1 MEEYRRI
8 LIPTDGSE
16 RVKTA
21 VHKGVGLAQLVHGS
35 VTALYVVD
43 EQTFAHLDYQWEAI
57 SELLKKQGEEA
68 LRYVSERAA
77 GVRVPVRTEVANGHP
92 ADEIVKAASRHDLI
106 VMGTLGRTGLDHLL
120 MGSVAEKVIRHA
132 PCPVMVVRLKE

>member
-1 MEEYRRI
+1 MEEYKRI

-21 VHKGVGLAQLVHGS
+21 VEKGVALASLTKGS
-35 VTALYVVD
+35 VTALFVVD
-43 EQTFAHLDYQWEAI
+43 QQTFSHLDYQWEAI
-57 SELLKKQGEEA
+57 NQLLTKQGEEA
-68 LRYVSERAA
+68 VSYVAELAA
-77 GVRVPVRTEVANGHP
+77 EAKVPIRTEIVSGHP

-120 MGSVAEKVIRHA
+120 MGSVAEKVMRHA
-132 PCPVMVVRLKE
+132 PCPVMVVRLK